1 MIRLGVTIEDIYN
14 DVEIRVDEITKEY
27 VSNQEFIYAKAIENL
42 IETLDINNFMSD
54 VPDEIKNVVDDYM
67 EDIENEWKKRWF

>member
-14 DVEIRVDEITKEY
+14 DIEIRVDEFPKEY

-42 IETLDINNFMSD
+42 IETLDIDNFMSD

-67 EDIENEWKKRWF
+67 EEIEDE

>member
-67 EDIENEWKKRWF
+67 EDIENE